1 MLARPDGH
9 GMLARERTGSTHLG
23 DAAQLGAG
31 RASLRCHRESS
42 TPRTRCFCPFLLSRA
57 ASGAVVLQPCH
68 EVAEEHSDHA
78 AVAAPRLL
86 TLRIVELLDQG
97 RQTRRP
103 QFGGPAWP
111 AHSKARSPGSI
122 PRRAPAVTLSPSMKP
137 GFLGC
142 DAEWPCDR
150 PVLIS
155 SPNTRRRG
163 NCSVRASSERRVFS
177 VVRVRQ
183 RAEITR
189 FSRREM
195 LPLAAGRRRTSM
207 RVRVH
212 GPPRCHRRP
221 RCRRPALR

>member
-1 MLARPDGH
+1 MLARSLMATACLPANVPAAPTLETLRSWRQATH
-9 GMLARERTGSTHLG
+9 PCAAAGSP
-23 DAAQLGAG
+23 
-31 RASLRCHRESS
+31 RHREPGVRPS
-42 TPRTRCFCPFLLSRA
+42 RT

-68 EVAEEHSDHA
+68 EVAEEHSNHA

-111 AHSKARSPGSI
+111 APPRSQTPGSI
-122 PRRAPAVTLSPSMKP
+122 PRRVPTVTLSPSTNP

-163 NCSVRASSERRVFS
+163 NCSVRASSKRRVFS
-177 VVRVRQ
+177 VIRVRQ

-207 RVRVH
+207 PVRVH
-212 GPPRCHRRP
+212 APPRCHHRP
-221 RCRRPALR
+221 RCRRLALR